1 VIPQSYKA
9 MDTWLKRINS
19 YHPTIGADFT
29 VDTSSVKFADSTSFM
44 GVATSSVD
52 HQTEVMVDGYKEGM
66 VEFYDQYM
74 EPMMRQ
80 MADDIRRQADKKEQT
95 IVQVGNRTIS
105 DAVVTQRN
113 ANGYRFVTEG

>member
-1 VIPQSYKA
+1 V
-9 MDTWLKRINS
+9 
-19 YHPTIGADFT
+19 
-29 VDTSSVKFADSTSFM
+29 
-44 GVATSSVD
+44 GVATGSVN

-74 EPMMRQ
+74 KPMMRQ